1 MWENSTS
8 NVVGEFCGTS
18 KVVSSAYLRITLTGE
33 RGLRSFAYMMYRQ
46 GPIPDPCTILAV
58 IDFLGKG
65 EVVGGQRL
73 YRSKDTDGGLL

>member
-33 RGLRSFAYMMYRQ
+33 IGTNS
-46 GPIPDPCTILAV
+46 AV
-58 IDFLGKG
+58 YIVCGWLGS
-65 EVVGGQRL
+65 VVVRASACEQHRDL
-73 YRSKDTDGGLL
+73 

>member
-18 KVVSSAYLRITLTGE
+18 KVVSSGE
-33 RGLRSFAYMMYRQ
+33 IGLRSFAYMMYKQ

-58 IDFLGKG
+58 IDFQG
-65 EVVGGQRL
+65 ERVR
-73 YRSKDTDGGLL
+73 T